1 MTTIY
6 VETHQCQPHQLTQFT
21 KSQLQFHNFTIHKFT
36 NSQLT
41 IHKVSG
47 IFLHDNQ
54 VHKWDS
60 TYMMTSWMKG
70 SVRLH
75 MRYSVKTFL
84 FSLRLFLSVCFIAV
98 AKGQ

>member
-1 MTTIY
+1 MMG
-6 VETHQCQPHQLTQFT
+6 L
-21 KSQLQFHNFTIHKFT
+21 
-36 NSQLT
+36 
-41 IHKVSG
+41 
-47 IFLHDNQ
+47 
-54 VHKWDS
+54 HKWDS

-98 AKGQ
+98 ASIMLYFT